1 MMLEREDYA
10 GAELITDTTVRTG
23 RFGALQA
30 VAAAVLDTGTVVD
43 YNGDA
48 VATLPIPVGTTI
60 YGTFTA
66 VKLSS
71 GKVIAYRL

>member
-1 MMLEREDYA
+1 
-10 GAELITDTTVRTG
+10 
-23 RFGALQA
+23 
-30 VAAAVLDTGTVVD
+30 VD
-43 YNGDA
+43 YLGDA